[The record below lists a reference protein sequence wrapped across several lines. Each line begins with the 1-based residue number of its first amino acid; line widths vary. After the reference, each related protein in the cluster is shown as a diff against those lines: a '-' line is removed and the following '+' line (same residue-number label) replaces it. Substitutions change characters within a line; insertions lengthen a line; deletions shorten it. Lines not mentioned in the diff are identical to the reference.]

1 MVCGE
6 VEGMD
11 TAGRGGK
18 AGKFGKGG
26 RAGIFGRGGRP
37 RILGTWRA
45 ADDVSMLEK
54 QIAMKKTKMM

>member
-11 TAGRGGK
+11 TA
-18 AGKFGKGG
+18 
-26 RAGIFGRGGRP
+26 GRGGRP

-45 ADDVSMLEK
+45 ADDVSMHEK
-54 QIAMKKTKMM
+54 RTAMKKTKMM